1 MMRTL
6 VAIALAAAAWRL
18 IPTAAHAG
26 GSAAEACLDAP
37 TVACITEH
45 FADGADLPL
54 RAIPAARRDT
64 PTTWLLR
71 ALRILGRA
79 DEAEQVAWREERGTH
94 APDRAT
100 DIAVARSVAA
110 ARAGGV
116 LDPDLLDG
124 LADLASPLAPLTRAT
139 GNRESV
145 AWQAH
150 WMAAYALLGG
160 LATDAGVAEARDA
173 PVAART
179 ALRESPAWRGLME
192 GLARWNARV
201 PPVHRPLGW
210 RILATFRLDLDDP
223 DGARDALDRSE
234 AAPATGDEIELWWRL
249 GDPAR
254 AEARARAAGEARVLG
269 GHLERAARAALA
281 RDDRVSALA
290 ALDEAWTR
298 GVVRDGRL
306 PLDVR
311 HLRRLVQLTVQAG
324 DQASAAARAEA
335 IRDLPASGTL
345 VPQSHWVDAAAALND
360 IGAHDAAARML
371 RDLLAIRPG
380 DLAASGLD
388 GAAPSAPPEADRRR
402 SAPRVPVAV
411 ELYRAGLRQA
421 AKRLLRTTRLHI
433 PPEARPTKREDVEA
447 LAGLGGLRITPEA
460 AERIASAERLSERAN
475 WIVQRASDGAIAV
488 AEALR
493 WDAASADRVAGLLA
507 LTAAVP
513 VETRVYFLLE
523 AARGDVQ
530 HGRTEVAVTRLSEA
544 TTLLA
549 KVDQPYGPLCRAMAE
564 SMRLGRGDIADRA
577 FHLAVSAA
585 RAEPDAVRPA
595 ILLDAAACR
604 VRPL

>member
-116 LDPDLLDG
+116 LDPDLLDV

-139 GNRESV
+139 GSRESV

-234 AAPATGDEIELWWRL
+234 AAPATGDEI
-249 GDPAR
+249 ASC
-254 AEARARAAGEARVLG
+254 G
-269 GHLERAARAALA
+269 G
-281 RDDRVSALA
+281 
-290 ALDEAWTR
+290 
-298 GVVRDGRL
+298 
-306 PLDVR
+306 
-311 HLRRLVQLTVQAG
+311 
-324 DQASAAARAEA
+324 ASATPPAPKPVRAPLGRRGSLE
-335 IRDLPASGTL
+335 GTL
-345 VPQSHWVDAAAALND
+345 
-360 IGAHDAAARML
+360 
-371 RDLLAIRPG
+371 
-380 DLAASGLD
+380 
-388 GAAPSAPPEADRRR
+388 
-402 SAPRVPVAV
+402 SAPRGRRWPGMIGSAP
-411 ELYRAGLRQA
+411 LPR
-421 AKRLLRTTRLHI
+421 RTRRGH
-433 PPEARPTKREDVEA
+433 
-447 LAGLGGLRITPEA
+447 
-460 AERIASAERLSERAN
+460 
-475 WIVQRASDGAIAV
+475 
-488 AEALR
+488 
-493 WDAASADRVAGLLA
+493 AASCAMGAS
-507 LTAAVP
+507 
-513 VETRVYFLLE
+513 
-523 AARGDVQ
+523 
-530 HGRTEVAVTRLSEA
+530 RLMSA
-544 TTLLA
+544 
-549 KVDQPYGPLCRAMAE
+549 
-564 SMRLGRGDIADRA
+564 I
-577 FHLAVSAA
+577 SAA
-585 RAEPDAVRPA
+585 SCSSPSKPA
-595 ILLDAAACR
+595 IR
-604 VRPL
+604 HRPRRGPK